1 MTRQGGRAQKVADQ
15 IQRELSAIV
24 QRELRDPRVGMITL
38 TGVEVSPD
46 CARATVYFTCLDSSH
61 VADATAGLRRAGG
74 FLRTQLA
81 KRIKLY
87 AAPELRFRSRPVQF
101 PLFVF
106 LYYLFSAFLRAS
118 AVQG

>member
-46 CARATVYFTCLDSSH
+46 CAHATVYFTCLDSSH
-61 VADATAGLRRAGG
+61 VADAMAGLRRAGG

-87 AAPELRFRSRPVQF
+87 TAPELRFIYDESIERGAHLSQLIDSV
-101 PLFVF
+101 
-106 LYYLFSAFLRAS
+106 S
-118 AVQG
+118 GENKH